1 MKKTGLLLALSLA
14 IAVAMG
20 SIAFA
25 QTGSAAANQPIP
37 DGTVSTNA
45 NFPVETIV
53 NPNVSDLQCAGFVN
67 KQALPNAT
75 YIAGGL
81 DTPNTAQYAEG
92 DLVFFA
98 GQGYELGKRYS
109 IVRELHDPNRYEEF
123 DGQASMLKAMGQPY
137 GELAIARV
145 VDTRSKSAIAHIEMS
160 CAPVVPG
167 DIVTTYVDRPALP
180 HHPSLRFDR
189 FAPPNG
195 KPSGRIVMAKDFDA
209 ELGTGMKV
217 YMNLGTNQGVKV
229 GDYFR
234 AVRSYEADLHNPVDS
249 LSFKASTAED
259 TQAKPPSIEQTAFNR
274 TSGPN
279 IRVAIFP
286 RRAVGEILVI
296 ETTPTTST
304 GMIVFAMEDMHL
316 GDGVEMD
323 PQ

>member
-14 IAVAMG
+14 MG
-20 SIAFA
+20 SAAFA
-25 QTGSAAANQPIP
+25 QTPAAAANQPTP

-53 NPNVSDLQCAGFVN
+53 SPNSSDLQCAGFVN
-67 KQALPNAT
+67 KQMLPNST
-75 YIAGGL
+75 YVAGGL

-98 GQGYELGKRYS
+98 GQGYELGKRYR
-109 IVRELHDPNRYEEF
+109 IVRELRDPNRYEEF
-123 DGQASMLKAMGQPY
+123 DGQASMLHAMGQPY
-137 GELAIARV
+137 AELAIARV
-145 VDTRSKSAIAHIEMS
+145 VDTRSKSAIAHIDLS
-160 CAPVVPG
+160 CAPIVPG
-167 DIVTTYVDRPALP
+167 DIVSTYADRPALP
-180 HHPSLRFDR
+180 HHAPLRFDR

-217 YMNLGTNQGVKV
+217 YMNLGENQGIKV

-259 TQAKPPSIEQTAFNR
+259 TQAKPPSIEQMALNR

-316 GDGVEMD
+316 GDGVELD
-323 PQ
+323 PQP

>member
-1 MKKTGLLLALSLA
+1 MKKTGLLLVLSLA
-14 IAVAMG
+14 LAVAMG
-20 SIAFA
+20 
-25 QTGSAAANQPIP
+25 AAALAQAGAAASQTMP
-37 DGTVSTNA
+37 DGTVATNA
-45 NFPVETIV
+45 NFPIETIV
-53 NPNVSDLQCAGFVN
+53 SPNVSDLQCAGFVN
-67 KQALPNAT
+67 KQVLPNAT
-75 YIAGGL
+75 YVAGGL

-98 GQGYELGKRYS
+98 GQGYELGKRYR
-109 IVRELHDPNRYEEF
+109 IVRELRDPNRYEEF

-137 GELAIARV
+137 AELAMARV
-145 VDTRSKSAIAHIEMS
+145 VDTRSKSAIAHIEFS

-167 DIVTTYVDRPALP
+167 DIVTAYADRAALP
-180 HHPSLRFDR
+180 HHPPLRFDR

-195 KPSGRIVMAKDFDA
+195 KASGRIVMAKDFDA

-217 YMNLGTNQGVKV
+217 YMNLGENQGVKV

-259 TQAKPPSIEQTAFNR
+259 TQAKPPSIEQTSFNR
-274 TSGPN
+274 SSGPN